1 MRRMRINST
10 SSLEVNKDT
19 IKGVRNVTRMI
30 HKMNLMVV
38 PIQVEDILFNI
49 DGKEKMDVLDTTKIV
64 KTSSHQEQEK
74 EVLGLSSNI
83 N

>member
-49 DGKEKMDVLDTTKIV
+49 DGEKKKWMFWIRQRLSKQAHTKN
-64 KTSSHQEQEK
+64 KK
-74 EVLGLSSNI
+74 KRC
-83 N
+83 

>member
-1 MRRMRINST
+1 MRRRRINST

-49 DGKEKMDVLDTTKIV
+49 DG
-64 KTSSHQEQEK
+64 QEK
-74 EVLGLSSNI
+74 K
-83 N
+83 

>member
-1 MRRMRINST
+1 MRRRINST

-49 DGKEKMDVLDTTKIV
+49 DG
-64 KTSSHQEQEK
+64 QEK
-74 EVLGLSSNI
+74 NRCFGYDKDCQNKLTPRTRKRGARFNL
-83 N
+83 